1 MTCHDGTPRIF
12 RDFEVGRLIPF
23 VVVVFTRSSCV
34 YSLCTS
40 VFSMMIERVPEW
52 SSPHIAK
59 CGFVV
64 PKGTMSWILAAAN
77 NYTR

>member
-1 MTCHDGTPRIF
+1 MD
-12 RDFEVGRLIPF
+12 LILNCTVF
-23 VVVVFTRSSCV
+23 VAA
-34 YSLCTS
+34 SLSTAVS
-40 VFSMMIERVPEW
+40 VMSERVPEW

-64 PKGTMSWILAAAN
+64 PKGTVSWILVAAS

>member
-1 MTCHDGTPRIF
+1 
-12 RDFEVGRLIPF
+12 
-23 VVVVFTRSSCV
+23 
-34 YSLCTS
+34 
-40 VFSMMIERVPEW
+40 MIERVPEW

>member
-1 MTCHDGTPRIF
+1 MNCMM
-12 RDFEVGRLIPF
+12 F
-23 VVVVFTRSSCV
+23 VVALSSAAF
-34 YSLCTS
+34 S
-40 VFSMMIERVPEW
+40 VMIERVPEW

-64 PKGTMSWILAAAN
+64 PKGIISWILVAAS